1 MWASVMITAN
11 STKDMGAFSGEK
23 ADDGVVRYTAGVN
36 FHPLP
41 LFYVYG
47 AYTYTKY
54 SHGFQGGIGL
64 NF

>member
-1 MWASVMITAN
+1 ME
-11 STKDMGAFSGEK
+11 TKNYLAGHK
-23 ADDGVVRYTAGVN
+23 TDDGVVRYTAGVN

-41 LFYVYG
+41 LIYVYG

-54 SHGFQGGIGL
+54 NHGFQGGLGI